1 MTNSWPQFLE
11 FTDKLTNEQVVP
23 SSPQTPASPSKYRI
37 YIDGCFDMIHSGH
50 YNAIRQAK
58 CLGAYLVMGIHS
70 DDAITYNKGPP
81 VMNESERY
89 TLARCCKW
97 VDEVAEDAPYLPTPE
112 WLDSIG
118 CFYGVHG
125 DDITPDATGQ
135 DAYRVL
141 RDANR
146 LKIIKRTEGIST
158 TALVGKLLLM
168 SKTEPLEGMEAP
180 ITSASMDD
188 QTQKTKLLTTGRRIS
203 QFSNGRVPGP
213 EDVVVYID
221 GSWDLF
227 HVGHA
232 KTLEAA
238 KEHGT
243 FLIVGIHD
251 DVTVNQVKGS
261 NYPIMNLQERA
272 LCVMSQRSVDEVVMG
287 APWTISEDIIK
298 SFNISI
304 VVQGTAPKTSVPAK
318 AFRKGSV
325 DTDLDPFAV
334 PKGLGIYREV
344 TSSVAL

>member
-1 MTNSWPQFLE
+1 
-11 FTDKLTNEQVVP
+11 
-23 SSPQTPASPSKYRI
+23 
-37 YIDGCFDMIHSGH
+37 
-50 YNAIRQAK
+50 
-58 CLGAYLVMGIHS
+58 
-70 DDAITYNKGPP
+70 
-81 VMNESERY
+81 
-89 TLARCCKW
+89 
-97 VDEVAEDAPYLPTPE
+97 
-112 WLDSIG
+112 
-118 CFYGVHG
+118 
-125 DDITPDATGQ
+125 
-135 DAYRVL
+135 
-141 RDANR
+141 
-146 LKIIKRTEGIST
+146 
-158 TALVGKLLLM
+158 
-168 SKTEPLEGMEAP
+168 
-180 ITSASMDD
+180 
-188 QTQKTKLLTTGRRIS
+188 
-203 QFSNGRVPGP
+203 
-213 EDVVVYID
+213 
-221 GSWDLF
+221 
-227 HVGHA
+227 
-232 KTLEAA
+232 LEAA